1 MKDKEKKL
9 LLKFLDI
16 VEIFSMRDIIDV
28 FQIDPKTLQ
37 KYLGENRNLG
47 KRRGVNRNG
56 RRYYSVRDIS
66 EIMNMNHQGVK
77 ILMLEYYKKKNN
89 NSPTHELWL
98 EAKNRIKGL

>member
-1 MKDKEKKL
+1 MKNEEKKL
-9 LLKFLDI
+9 LLKFLDV

-37 KYLGENRNLG
+37 KYLGENRSLG
-47 KRRGVNRNG
+47 KRRGVNKNG

-66 EIMNMNHQGVK
+66 EMMNMNHQGVK
-77 ILMLEYYKKKNN
+77 ILMLEYFKNKNKK
-89 NSPTHELWL
+89 SPTHELWL